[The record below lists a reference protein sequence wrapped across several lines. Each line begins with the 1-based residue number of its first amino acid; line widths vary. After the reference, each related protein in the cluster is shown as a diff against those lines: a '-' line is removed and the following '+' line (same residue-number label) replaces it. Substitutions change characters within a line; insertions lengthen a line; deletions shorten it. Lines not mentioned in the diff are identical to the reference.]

1 MGLFYICISP
11 RFLRAIKNQEPFG
24 VELEIGQ
31 WLSLTA
37 LGLPTS
43 GEQALSPKGNSDMKQ
58 ELVIQEFDF
67 SKMVM
72 AIQGQA
78 FTTSQKIAA
87 YFGKRHDNVLRK
99 IRQVRDECPDEFA
112 QLNFEEA
119 DFIDKNGETQPMFK
133 LTKDGYMLV
142 VMGFT
147 GSAATLIKVRYIQ
160 AFNWMA
166 DQICRWN
173 DMGEQAQHRHAL
185 KVAKSEVKARIGS
198 KMMNARKREKK
209 LLAIEFEQILSLT
222 QPKLIFNE

>member
-1 MGLFYICISP
+1 
-11 RFLRAIKNQEPFG
+11 
-24 VELEIGQ
+24 
-31 WLSLTA
+31 
-37 LGLPTS
+37 
-43 GEQALSPKGNSDMKQ
+43 MKQ

-78 FTTSQKIAA
+78 FTTSQKIAS

>member
-1 MGLFYICISP
+1 
-11 RFLRAIKNQEPFG
+11 
-24 VELEIGQ
+24 
-31 WLSLTA
+31 
-37 LGLPTS
+37 
-43 GEQALSPKGNSDMKQ
+43 MKQ

-119 DFIDKNGETQPMFK
+119 DFIDKNCETQPMFK

-160 AFNWMA
+160 ACNWMA

>member
-1 MGLFYICISP
+1 MGLFYISISP